1 MLHTEKNKLI
11 KQGKMVINKSKGN
24 EYYTPKKIWE
34 KIIHLLPKDK
44 IIYEPFNNSKYPESL
59 KNHQTLKDL
68 GLNMRP
74 LKIYN
79 EETGENDFFDDDGT
93 EWDLCIS
100 NPPFSVKQDIIKRL
114 VKLDKPFVL
123 IVPTNTIS
131 CQYVSDIGKDIQ
143 LILLKKR
150 INFANYLIKD
160 GKSRCCFPTLF
171 LCYKMDLE
179 KDFMWV

>member
-1 MLHTEKNKLI
+1 MSHTVI
-11 KQGKMVINKSKGN
+11 KKSKGN

-44 IIYEPFNNSKYPESL
+44 IIYEPFNNSKYPNSL

-68 GLNMRP
+68 GLKMRP

-79 EETGENDFFDDDGT
+79 EETGENDFFNDDGK
-93 EWDLCIS
+93 EWDICVS
-100 NPPFSVKQDIIKRL
+100 NPPFDIKQDIIKHL

-123 IVPTNTIS
+123 IVPVNTIS
-131 CQYVSDIGKDIQ
+131 CKYVSDIGKDIQ

-150 INFANYLIKD
+150 INFLNA
-160 GKSRCCFPTLF
+160 GKSSCCFPTLF
-171 LCYKMDLE
+171 LCYKMKLE
-179 KDFMWV
+179 KDFIWV